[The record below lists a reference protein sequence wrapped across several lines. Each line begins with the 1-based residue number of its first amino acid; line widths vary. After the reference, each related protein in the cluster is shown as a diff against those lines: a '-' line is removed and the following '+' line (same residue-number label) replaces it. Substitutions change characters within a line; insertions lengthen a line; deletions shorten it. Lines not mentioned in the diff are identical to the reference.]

1 MKIETKE
8 NEYFLIKQIIED
20 KLQTSIALWGTN
32 ENDVI
37 KFRDLLAG
45 TVAVYIY
52 NEKTNQRIDLTEKL
66 GKIEDIDKS
75 KKYKITTA
83 KFTAGKNHFQ
93 ILKKAYIYDEDI
105 ENILKNNFNFSVY
118 YKETD
123 KKFTYSVKSID
134 YEWIILIDNKKT
146 NKTYNY
152 YGNEYEK
159 YIGKKYEEQNKKV
172 IYNGI
177 NKKRKDGG
185 IDLIINEENK
195 ITFVQ
200 CKNWKE
206 VNHFKLNQR
215 DIRAFIGDCYM
226 YMFNNKIDIKHSF
239 HFIVSDERLLTDDAK
254 WYIKNNKKL
263 KFKIIPFE
271 EEKI

>member
-32 ENDVI
+32 EDDVI
-37 KFRDLLAG
+37 KFRNLLIG

-52 NEKTNQRIDLTEKL
+52 NEKTNQRIDLTNKL
-66 GKIEDIDKS
+66 GKVEDIDKN
-75 KKYKITTA
+75 KDYVNTTV
-83 KFTAGKNHFQ
+83 KFKAGTNHFS
-93 ILKKAYIYDEDI
+93 ILKKAYIYKDNI
-105 ENILKNNFNFSVY
+105 ENILKNDFTYSLY
-118 YKETD
+118 HRETNQ
-123 KKFTYSVKSID
+123 KFTYKIKSID
-134 YEWIILIDNKKT
+134 YEWIIFNNKKK
-146 NKTYNY
+146 NKTYNF

-226 YMFNNKIDIKHSF
+226 YMFDNKIDKKHSF

-254 WYIKNNKKL
+254 WYVKNNKKI
-263 KFKIIPFE
+263 KFKIIPFN
-271 EEKI
+271 

>member
-20 KLQTSIALWGTN
+20 KLQTSIDLWGTN
-32 ENDVI
+32 EDDII
-37 KFRDLLAG
+37 KFRNLLAG
-45 TVAVYIY
+45 TVAVYLY
-52 NEKTNQRIDLTEKL
+52 NQKTNQRINLTDKL
-66 GKIEDIDKS
+66 GKIGIFNKKENYSLITIKFKS
-75 KKYKITTA
+75 DYA
-83 KFTAGKNHFQ
+83 NQYH
-93 ILKKAYIYDEDI
+93 ILKKAIVYK
-105 ENILKNNFNFSVY
+105 ENANEIFKNGFFFTRNYPAVNKTINFKIKEVFYFDTKYKKEQNKNNN
-118 YKETD
+118 
-123 KKFTYSVKSID
+123 I
-134 YEWIILIDNKKT
+134 
-146 NKTYNY
+146 

-177 NKKRKDGG
+177 NKKRKDAG
-185 IDLIINEENK
+185 IDLIIKEENK

-271 EEKI
+271 EK

>member
-8 NEYFLIKQIIED
+8 NEYFLIKQIIDD
-20 KLQTSIALWGTN
+20 KLQTSIDLWGTN
-32 ENDVI
+32 QDDVI

-45 TVAVYIY
+45 TVAVYLY
-52 NEKTNQRIDLTEKL
+52 NQKTNQRTDLTDTL
-66 GKIEDIDKS
+66 GKIENFNKKEKYSLITIKFKS
-75 KKYKITTA
+75 DFANQYD
-83 KFTAGKNHFQ
+83 
-93 ILKKAYIYDEDI
+93 ILKKAI
-105 ENILKNNFNFSVY
+105 V
-118 YKETD
+118 YKENANEIFSKGFFFSRHYPAINKTINFKIKEILHFD
-123 KKFTYSVKSID
+123 TTY
-134 YEWIILIDNKKT
+134 NKNQNKT
-146 NKTYNY
+146 NNI
-152 YGNEYEK
+152 YGSEYEK

-185 IDLIINEENK
+185 IDLIINQENK

-215 DIRAFIGDCYM
+215 DIKAFIGDCYM
-226 YMFNNKIDIKHSF
+226 YMFNNNIDMKHSF

-271 EEKI
+271 EE